1 MFRFTLLITL
11 VATSFVAAQEPR
23 DRVTVLLNGH
33 TFTLPKGFTIEV
45 AAKSPQVD
53 RPISADFD
61 ERGRLYVSD
70 SSGSNEKVAVQL
82 EKKPHRIVRL
92 ESTKGDGVFD
102 KSTVFADKM
111 MFPEGTMYHRGSLY
125 VAAPPHII
133 KLTDTGTGKADK
145 REIWFDGKTLTGCAN
160 DLHGP
165 YLGPDGRIYWCK
177 GAFAP
182 QTYELPGN
190 KKFQTR
196 AAHVFRARLDGTG
209 LEPVM
214 TGGMDNPVDLVFT
227 PTGERIFT
235 TTFFQFP
242 GGGQRDGLVHAV
254 YGGIYGKDWEV
265 IRDPGHRWTGPHV
278 LPVLTQLGPAAPCG
292 LHRYESSGWGSEYQ
306 DNIFACLF
314 NLQKVT
320 RHVLIPDGASFKT
333 RDEDFLV
340 SDNKDFHPTDVIED
354 ADGSLLVI
362 DTGGWY
368 KLCCPTSQLV
378 KPDVLGAIYRVRKV
392 STKPH
397 DDPYGLR
404 IDWDDTKSIA
414 RCLADPRA
422 FVRKRAI
429 DLAGQRGDVMLPELT
444 AIMQTGTVETQ
455 RNALWAAT
463 RIISVKARAFVRDYG
478 LAAKDASVVRVALHS
493 MSVNWDVN
501 FSARVLAF
509 LQSPATPPAVLRVAA
524 EAMGRIYA
532 DASPRTSRPAAEAI
546 FDRLAQ
552 TSDRVL
558 EHSLTYALIEMNDRD
573 SVSHGLDDA
582 RASVRRAALVVLDQ
596 IAEGGKLEA
605 SVVVR
610 ELSASDPKL
619 RETAW
624 WIASRHPEWSA
635 SLGKA
640 LRQRLAAKFLTE
652 ERRELIEQ
660 LAKLS
665 KAKATQALLVDVL
678 GDDAATVE
686 SRIAVLH
693 AMAQSPLKEA
703 PPAWLDALRIQLN
716 GDQPAL
722 RLEAARALRSLRLP
736 KAPPADL
743 LADLRKLGEDAK
755 AEPLTRLTALSIL
768 SAGSLSPDPTLFGF
782 LLTEVNGEQPVLQR
796 SLAAEVLSK
805 AKLDGVQLAA
815 LATNLPKVGP
825 MEVDRLLDAFAQ
837 TKDDKVG
844 AMLVKSLQSPEL
856 RTVLRE
862 DAVKLRL
869 AKFSAKVRKDA
880 EPLLKTLNADTGK
893 QQARLEDLL
902 TKLPAGDVRRGMTV
916 FNHAKSAC
924 MACHAIGY
932 VGGKT
937 GPDLTRIGSI
947 RTERDLLESIIFP
960 SASFVRGYEPIV
972 ITTKNGLTHN
982 GLVRK
987 NSADEL
993 HLAIGV
999 NQDLRVSRTEIEEIR
1014 PSRVS
1019 IMPAGLDQQLTLQQL
1034 ADLIAF
1040 LKACR

>member
-1 MFRFTLLITL
+1 
-11 VATSFVAAQEPR
+11 
-23 DRVTVLLNGH
+23 
-33 TFTLPKGFTIEV
+33 
-45 AAKSPQVD
+45 
-53 RPISADFD
+53 
-61 ERGRLYVSD
+61 
-70 SSGSNEKVAVQL
+70 
-82 EKKPHRIVRL
+82 
-92 ESTKGDGVFD
+92 
-102 KSTVFADKM
+102 
-111 MFPEGTMYHRGSLY
+111 
-125 VAAPPHII
+125 
-133 KLTDTGTGKADK
+133 
-145 REIWFDGKTLTGCAN
+145 
-160 DLHGP
+160 
-165 YLGPDGRIYWCK
+165 
-177 GAFAP
+177 
-182 QTYELPGN
+182 
-190 KKFQTR
+190 
-196 AAHVFRARLDGTG
+196 
-209 LEPVM
+209 
-214 TGGMDNPVDLVFT
+214 
-227 PTGERIFT
+227 
-235 TTFFQFP
+235 
-242 GGGQRDGLVHAV
+242 
-254 YGGIYGKDWEV
+254 
-265 IRDPGHRWTGPHV
+265 
-278 LPVLTQLGPAAPCG
+278 
-292 LHRYESSGWGSEYQ
+292 
-306 DNIFACLF
+306 
-314 NLQKVT
+314 
-320 RHVLIPDGASFKT
+320 
-333 RDEDFLV
+333 

-493 MSVNWDVN
+493 ISVHRDAKALAGMLPILRSMETPAAVMRVAGEAIGRIHVN
-501 FSARVLAF
+501 
-509 LQSPATPPAVLRVAA
+509 TPLNPRAAVL
-524 EAMGRIYA
+524 
-532 DASPRTSRPAAEAI
+532 AI
-546 FDRLAQ
+546 FDRLAE
-552 TSDRVL
+552 TNDRVL
-558 EHSLTYALIEMNDRD
+558 EHSLTFALIEMNDCEA
-573 SVSHGLDDA
+573 VAFGLKDDRPA
-582 RASVRRAALVVLDQ
+582 VRRAALVVLDQ
-596 IAEGGKLEA
+596 LDAGKLEA
-605 SVVVR
+605 STVVK

-640 LRQRLAAKFLTE
+640 LRQRLAAKLPTD

-678 GDDAATVE
+678 GDNAATVE

-703 PPAWLDALRIQLN
+703 PSTWLDAMRVQLR
-716 GDQPAL
+716 GDQPML
-722 RLEAARALRSLRLP
+722 RLEAARTLRAMRLP
-736 KAPPADL
+736 KTIPAEL
-743 LADLRKLGEDAK
+743 LAELRAIGDDAK
-755 AEPLTRLTALSIL
+755 ADAATRLTALAVL
-768 SAGSLSPDPTLFGF
+768 PAGTVSPSSTLFGF
-782 LLTEVNGEQPVLQR
+782 LLKEVHGDQPVLQR

-815 LATNLPKVGP
+815 LATNLPKIGP

-837 TKDDKVG
+837 TIDDKLG
-844 AMLVKSLQSPEL
+844 AMLVKSLQAPEL

-869 AKFSAKVRKDA
+869 AKFSAKIRKDA
-880 EPLLKTLNADTGK
+880 EPLLKTLNADVGK

-902 TKLPAGDVRRGMTV
+902 TKLPVGDVRRGMTV

-987 NSADEL
+987 DSADEL